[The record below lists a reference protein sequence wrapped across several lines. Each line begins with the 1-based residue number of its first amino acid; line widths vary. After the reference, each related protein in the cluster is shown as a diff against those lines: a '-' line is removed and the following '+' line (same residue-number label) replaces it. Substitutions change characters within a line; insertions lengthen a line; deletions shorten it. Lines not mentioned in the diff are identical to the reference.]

1 MMLMEAAGGCKS
13 GEQSKLLSGHD
24 KASYLTVPIF
34 KTPGNDM
41 VWAFATDSIWL
52 YLIHPLIVLLFALR
66 IIWVRRPPG
75 VALAWILIVTI
86 VPLIGIS
93 AYFLVGERPTGRV
106 RKQRIARIV
115 PAYIDMTAFFDAR
128 FPDSIRQIDPRFQPM
143 GRLGEYHGGMPPL
156 PGNQLELYSD
166 AATILRGMIADIDA
180 AQSRCDLEFYIWNP
194 GGIAD
199 EVGDALIRAA
209 NRGISCRVLL
219 DELGSATFWKSTW
232 PKRLR
237 DAGIQLVKACAIHP
251 MRLQFGRAD
260 LRLHRKIV
268 AIDQRT
274 AWTGSLNLVDPAF
287 FKQDAGVGEWVDAMV
302 RVVGPGALAL
312 TTIFESDWAVEGG
325 NINGFREFLNQMQAA
340 AIPAPAGNL
349 FVQTVPSGP
358 SYKVASISH
367 ILLGA
372 VLEAREELVLT
383 TPYFVPDES
392 LFQALQTA
400 ACRGVDVTLIVP
412 QRVDSKLV
420 RYASRSFMG
429 DLMASGVKIQQ
440 FTGGLLHTK
449 SLVVDRRFTLFGSVN
464 LDMRSLRLN
473 YEISLMIYDAAF
485 SQQVRALQNGYLAK
499 SIPLNLKT
507 WAERPILERLKENA
521 AQLMSPL
528 L

>member
-1 MMLMEAAGGCKS
+1 
-13 GEQSKLLSGHD
+13 
-24 KASYLTVPIF
+24 
-34 KTPGNDM
+34 M
-41 VWAFATDSIWL
+41 VWAFATDSTWL
-52 YLIHPLIVLLFALR
+52 YLIHPLIVMLFALR

-86 VPLIGIS
+86 MPVVGICS
-93 AYFLVGERPTGRV
+93 YFLVGERPTGRV
-106 RKQRIARIV
+106 RKQRIAQIV
-115 PAYIDMTAFFDAR
+115 PAYTDMTALFDAR
-128 FPDSIRQIDPRFQPM
+128 FPDSICQIDPRFQPM

-156 PGNQLELYSD
+156 PGNQLSLYSD
-166 AATILRGMIADIDA
+166 ADTILRGMAQDIDA
-180 AQSRCDLEFYIWNP
+180 AQYRCDIEFYIWNP

-199 EVGDALIRAA
+199 DVAKALIRAA
-209 NRGISCRVLL
+209 QRGISCRVLL
-219 DELGSATFWKSTW
+219 DELGSATFWKSDW
-232 PKRLR
+232 PKRLK
-237 DAGIQLVKACAIHP
+237 DSGIHLVKACAIHP
-251 MRLQFGRAD
+251 LRLQFGRAD

-268 AIDQRT
+268 AIDQQI

-287 FKQDAGVGEWVDAMV
+287 FKQDAGVGKWVDAMV
-302 RVVGPGALAL
+302 RLTGPGAVAL

-325 NINGFREFLNQMQAA
+325 NINGFRQFLDQMQATPV
-340 AIPAPAGNL
+340 PAPVGDIY
-349 FVQTVPSGP
+349 VQTIPSGP
-358 SYKVASISH
+358 SYKVANISH
-367 ILLGA
+367 ILLNA
-372 VLEAREELVLT
+372 VLEAREELILT
-383 TPYFVPDES
+383 TPYFVPDDS

-473 YEISLMIYDAAF
+473 YEISLMIYDIGF
-485 SQQVRALQNGYLAK
+485 SLQVRDLQNSYLAQ
-499 SIPLNLKT
+499 SIPLNLTT